1 MQGSATGTV
10 LKARRSLNVSASMS
24 ESVRERMKRMK
35 RVKVRGN
42 EGDGENKENEENKE
56 NGEN

>member
-24 ESVRERMKRMK
+24 ESVMERIQTMKG
-35 RVKVRGN
+35 VKVRGN
-42 EGDGENKENEENKE
+42 EGDGEN
-56 NGEN
+56 